1 VTDGGSLAAGEAA
14 LAAGRWEDARAAFEA
29 ALADTET
36 AHAHHGLATALWWL
50 GENERS
56 VAECTRAYSLFRR
69 SGDIEYAVQCAL
81 WLGITYKANFGNFAA
96 ANGWIGR
103 ADRLL
108 APVDPGPLHGYV
120 LLVRAYRMADLEG
133 AEALTRQAVAVARE
147 AGDVDLE
154 LGALSQLGLIRVGQ
168 GDTDGGFALID
179 EAMAAALGGEGSTL
193 DTVVYT
199 CCDMLTACEVASDV
213 ERAAEWCRAADGFV
227 ETYGCPFLFAECR
240 ISYGSV
246 LTAKGRW
253 AEAERELDVGLRITQ
268 GVCPALHDR
277 ALTRLAG
284 LRVHQGRLEEAERLL
299 AQVGRSLEAES
310 EAALLGA
317 ALLLAKGGAGQA
329 SRVLAQ
335 QVPRLDE
342 HRSRLC
348 GALDLYVDAALAA
361 GDRDGAAAAA
371 DRLVDVSASTSN
383 EHLAALAARAQ
394 GRVAVARGEERAAAV
409 HLEAALNVWT
419 RLDIPFEA
427 ARTRF
432 ELGRA
437 MAIMQPEA
445 GVEHARRAL
454 VMFDE
459 LGASAD
465 ADRVAAYLR
474 DHGVVARVGPKR
486 VGVLTLREQEVL
498 RLLGA
503 GLSNPEIA
511 ARLHISRKTASHH
524 VSNVL
529 TKLNLRNR
537 AEAAAHAAVTWRREE
552 PPSSR

>member
-1 VTDGGSLAAGEAA
+1 VTGGDWLAAGDAA

-36 AHAHHGLATALWWL
+36 AQAHHGLASALWWL
-50 GENERS
+50 GVNDS
-56 VAECTRAYSLFRR
+56 GVADCTRAYSLYRR
-69 SGDIEYAVQCAL
+69 SGDVEQAVLCAL
-81 WLGITYKANFGNFAA
+81 WLGITYKANFGNFTA
-96 ANGWIGR
+96 ANGWIRR

-108 APVDPGPLHGYV
+108 EPVDEGPLHGFALV
-120 LLVRAYRMADLEG
+120 VRAYRMPDLEG
-133 AEALTRQAVAVARE
+133 AEALTQRAVAIARK

-154 LGALSQLGLIRVGQ
+154 LGGLSQLGLIRVGQ

-179 EAMAAALGGEGSTL
+179 EAMAAVLGGEGSTL

-199 CCDMLTACEVASDV
+199 CCDMLNACDVASDV

-253 AEAERELDVGLRITQ
+253 VDAERELDVGLRISR
-268 GVCPALHDR
+268 GACPALHDR
-277 ALTRLAG
+277 ALTRMAV
-284 LRVHQGRLEEAERLL
+284 LRIRQGRLEDAERLL
-299 AQVGRSLEAES
+299 AQVGKGLEAES
-310 EAALLGA
+310 DAAVWGA
-317 ALLLAKGGAGQA
+317 ALLLAKGGATSA
-329 SRVLAQ
+329 SRVLAR
-335 QVPRLDE
+335 QVQRLDD

-361 GDRDGAAAAA
+361 GEDEAAMTAAQRLAEAAA
-371 DRLVDVSASTSN
+371 SASN

-394 GRVAVARGEERAAAV
+394 GRVAAARGDVPAAV
-409 HLEAALNVWT
+409 AHLEAALAVWS

-432 ELGRA
+432 DLGRA
-437 MAIMQPEA
+437 LAVVQPDA
-445 GVEHARRAL
+445 GVDHARRSLAE
-454 VMFDE
+454 FDE
-459 LGASAD
+459 LGASVD

-474 DHGVVARVGPKR
+474 DLGLVARVGPKR

-529 TKLNLRNR
+529 SKLNLRNR
-537 AEAAAHAAVTWRREE
+537 AEAAAHAAAALGREG
-552 PPSSR
+552 PSSSG